1 MERTFHSWD
10 ELENVLWRRWLS
22 CKGHVGFG
30 LQENWKKGQCER
42 RDRPGQRL
50 RGGRVCVVSG
60 EFSSLA
66 WLENRV
72 LGDREV
78 GSQGQGWNSYWG
90 RRATG
95 PEVVVCAAR
104 SGQCFSKCGP
114 CTSSISIA

>member
-10 ELENVLWRRWLS
+10 ELENVSWRRRLS

-72 LGDREV
+72 LGR
-78 GSQGQGWNSYWG
+78 WG
-90 RRATG
+90 VRGRAGTAIG
-95 PEVVVCAAR
+95 VAVPLAL
-104 SGQCFSKCGP
+104 KW
-114 CTSSISIA
+114 